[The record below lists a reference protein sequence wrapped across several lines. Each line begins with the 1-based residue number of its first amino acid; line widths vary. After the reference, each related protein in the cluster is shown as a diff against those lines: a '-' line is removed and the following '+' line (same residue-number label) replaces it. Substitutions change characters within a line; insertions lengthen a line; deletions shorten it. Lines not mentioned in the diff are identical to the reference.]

1 MTGSREN
8 PEIWKE
14 IGGRIRSFRRS
25 QNMSV
30 DKLAAKV
37 NVSRQ
42 QIVRLEAGL
51 VGTTIERLRLLAE
64 ALGVSEAD
72 LLAPRLEP
80 DGDALQIAFRGRGLS
95 PEEVQKVL
103 EYISLLESARQRE

>member
-1 MTGSREN
+1 MTRSKES

-14 IGGRIRSFRRS
+14 IGGRIRSFRRA

-37 NVSRQ
+37 DVSRQ

-72 LLAPRLEP
+72 LLAPRREP
-80 DGDALQIAFRGRGLS
+80 DGDTLQIAFRGRGLS
-95 PEEVQKVL
+95 PEEVEKVL
-103 EYISLLESARQRE
+103 EYIALLESARKRD